1 MIDLPAYDAEHLWHP
16 YSSIIDPTPTFPVAS
31 ARGVYL
37 TLEDGRRLVD
47 GMASW
52 WAAIH
57 GYNHPR
63 LNAAAQRQLTAMAHV
78 MFGGL
83 THRPAVELAKKLIDL
98 TAEPLQHVFFA
109 DSGSVAVEVAIK
121 MALQFWFA
129 QGRSEKRRLLTVRN
143 GYHGDTF
150 ATMALCD
157 SASGFHG
164 MFEGVLPKQLFA
176 PAPKCNADGQADR
189 ASIDGLE
196 NLLER
201 HHREV
206 AAVVL
211 EPIVQGAGGM
221 RIYCPAYL
229 CRVRSLCDA
238 YGVLLILDE
247 IATGFGRSGTLFA
260 YEQAGVTPDIL
271 CLGKALTGGYMSL
284 AATLASETVA
294 AGIGADGRGVLMH
307 GPTFMANPL
316 ACSVANASIELL
328 LESPWQQRVAA
339 IEAQLREELVPC
351 RRSPA
356 VRDVRVKG
364 AIGVVELRQPVDM
377 HRIQPRF
384 VELGVWVRPFG
395 NLVYLMPPFVIRP
408 EELSRLTGA
417 IGTVVRELS

>member
-1 MIDLPAYDAEHLWHP
+1 MIDLPAYDAEHVWHP
-16 YSSIIDPTPTFPVAS
+16 YSSLIDPTPTFPVAS
-31 ARGVYL
+31 AQGVYL
-37 TLEDGRRLVD
+37 ELEDGRRLVD

-63 LNAAAQRQLTAMAHV
+63 LNAAVQQQLAAMAHV

-98 TAEPLQHVFFA
+98 TAEPLQQVFFA
-109 DSGSVAVEVAIK
+109 DSGSVSVEVAIK

-129 QGRSEKRRLLTVRN
+129 QGHPEKQRLLTVRN

-176 PAPKCNADGQADR
+176 PAPKCSADGQADGT
-189 ASIDGLE
+189 SIGGLE

-201 HHREV
+201 HHGEV
-206 AAVVL
+206 AAMVL

-221 RIYCPAYL
+221 RFYCPAYL
-229 CRVRSLCDA
+229 RRVRSLCDT
-238 YGVLLILDE
+238 YRVLLILDE

-260 YEQAGVTPDIL
+260 YEQAEVVPDIL

-284 AATLASETVA
+284 AATLASEKVA
-294 AGIGADGRGVLMH
+294 TGIGADGRGVLMH

-339 IEAQLREELVPC
+339 IEAQLREELTPC

-356 VRDVRVKG
+356 VHDVRVKG
-364 AIGVVELRQPVDM
+364 AIGVVQLKQPVDI
-377 HRIQPRF
+377 HRMQPRF
-384 VELGVWVRPFG
+384 VELGVWIRPFG

-408 EELSRLTGA
+408 EELGRLTGA

>member
-1 MIDLPAYDAEHLWHP
+1 MIDLPAYDTEHVWHP
-16 YSSIIDPTPTFPVAS
+16 YSSLIDPTPTFPVAS

-37 TLEDGRRLVD
+37 ELEDGRRLVD

-63 LNAAAQRQLTAMAHV
+63 LNAAVERQLAAMAHV

-109 DSGSVAVEVAIK
+109 DSGSISVEVAIK

-129 QGRSEKRRLLTVRN
+129 QGRGEKQRLLTVKH
-143 GYHGDTF
+143 GYHGDSF

-164 MFEGVLPKQLFA
+164 LFEGVLPRQLFA
-176 PAPKCNADGQADR
+176 PPPDCSADGQADE

-196 NLLER
+196 DLLER
-201 HHREV
+201 HQGEV
-206 AAVVL
+206 AAVIL

-221 RIYCPAYL
+221 RIYCPEYL
-229 CRVRSLCDA
+229 RRVRSLCDA
-238 YGVLLILDE
+238 YDVLLILDE
-247 IATGFGRSGTLFA
+247 IATGFGRTGTLFA
-260 YEQAGVTPDIL
+260 YEQADVVPDIL
-271 CLGKALTGGYMSL
+271 CLGKALTGGYMTL
-284 AATLASETVA
+284 AATLASGKVA

-328 LESPWQQRVAA
+328 LESPWRQRVAA
-339 IEAQLREELVPC
+339 IEAQLRQELAPC
-351 RRSPA
+351 RRAPA
-356 VRDVRVKG
+356 VHDVRVKG
-364 AIGVVELRQPVDM
+364 AIGVVELKHPVDI
-377 HRIQPRF
+377 HRMQPRF
-384 VELGVWVRPFG
+384 VALGVWVRPFS
-395 NLVYLMPPFVIRP
+395 NLVYLMPPFIVQP
-408 EELSRLTGA
+408 EELSRLTAA
-417 IGTVVRELS
+417 IGTVVRELP